1 MQHIHSFSP
10 NQEDFGTRLDQFL
23 VKSLNLSRNQIH
35 SLLKNERILL
45 NNKKVQKNGISLKE
59 GDKITLLEQ
68 EETQKEEK
76 ELYIPFL
83 YEDEDLLI
91 LNKPID
97 LITHKAND
105 KDLQFTLID
114 YLKKHSIPLSNL
126 GDNTREGIVHRLD
139 KTTSGAMIIAKNNST
154 HELLSL
160 QIKERQIQRY
170 YLCVIDNP
178 LKNNIIIETPL
189 MRHPKNRLKYITTNS
204 KDARGKEAKSAFFKI
219 QSQGNLELIGAKLFS
234 GRTHQIR
241 AHLASLNRHILGDYF
256 YGYQGDYS
264 KRILLHSHFLS
275 FIHPKSK
282 KLIEIYAPLYK
293 DMLSYIR
300 ENFYKDKHEITAE
313 FKIPLHELFS
323 TSF

>member
-1 MQHIHSFSP
+1 MQPIQSFSP
-10 NQEDFGTRLDQFL
+10 KKEDIGLRLDQFL
-23 VKSLNLSRNQIH
+23 VTSLHLSRSQIH
-35 SLLKNERILL
+35 TLLKEELVLL
-45 NNKKVQKNGISLKE
+45 NNQKVKKNGTLLKE
-59 GDKITLLEQ
+59 KDIITLLKVKEK
-68 EETQKEEK
+68 EKEQKE
-76 ELYIPFL
+76 LDIPIL

-97 LITHKAND
+97 LITHKANE

-114 YLKKHSIPLSNL
+114 YLKEHSIPLSNL
-126 GDNTREGIVHRLD
+126 GDSSREGIVHRLD
-139 KTTSGAMIIAKNNST
+139 KTTSGAMIIAKNNQT
-154 HELLSL
+154 HALLST

-170 YLCVIDNP
+170 YLCVIDSP
-178 LKNNIIIETPL
+178 LKNNIIVQSPL
-189 MRHPKNRLKYITTNS
+189 MRHPKNRLKYITTNPQ
-204 KDARGKEAKSAFFKI
+204 DTRGKEAKSAFFKI
-219 QSQGNLELIGAKLFS
+219 QSNTNLELIGAKLFS

-256 YGYQGDYS
+256 YGYKGEYS

-300 ENFYKDKHEITAE
+300 ENFYKDNYEITAE
-313 FKIPLHELFS
+313 FKIPLHKLFS